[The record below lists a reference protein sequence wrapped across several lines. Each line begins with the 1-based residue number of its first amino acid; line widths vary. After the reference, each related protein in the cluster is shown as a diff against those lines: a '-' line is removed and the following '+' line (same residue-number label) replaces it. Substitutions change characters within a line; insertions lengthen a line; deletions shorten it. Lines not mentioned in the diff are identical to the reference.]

1 MPKEP
6 ETVNEQFNKFLQS
19 NFSISQFDKTQ
30 SLTEQQNQI
39 KEAFA
44 KLCDMRGSIKKYM
57 EEYATELKQI
67 YINRQSAQEQN
78 SDRPTET
85 PDTDSN
91 EITEQEPTKTE
102 EVEEPPKVKRTSKVT
117 KKNKSEEEVEEPP
130 KVKKVVKKVEEQ
142 EEVEE
147 PPKVKKVKKVVKK
160 TEDEENEPRKVKKSV
175 KKVNKN

>member
-1 MPKEP
+1 MPKES

-57 EEYATELKQI
+57 DEYATELKQI
-67 YINRQSAQEQN
+67 YINRQSTQEQN

-102 EVEEPPKVKRTSKVT
+102 EVEELPKVKRTSKVA
-117 KKNKSEEEVEEPP
+117 KKNKSE
-130 KVKKVVKKVEEQ
+130 